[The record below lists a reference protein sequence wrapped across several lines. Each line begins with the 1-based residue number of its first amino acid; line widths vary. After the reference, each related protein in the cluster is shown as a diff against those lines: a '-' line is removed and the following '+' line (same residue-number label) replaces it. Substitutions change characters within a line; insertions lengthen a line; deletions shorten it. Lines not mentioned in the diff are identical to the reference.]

1 MVEGCWKGGI
11 RISRKIS
18 RCFHPRWSFST
29 PCQAF
34 GGTTKA
40 PVNPFAPRAVTGSV
54 FSARLGRVVWL
65 SIGIQWGFNQLVFF
79 LRRDSGVAIGGYT
92 YSRLTRTQLIWEKF
106 GWTKRFLK
114 HLETLTHEG
123 VWMIL
128 FALHGCFAMFPSML
142 QLKKSCS
149 GCRWSLDTLS
159 DSVRFLFMSSDRPT
173 R

>member
-79 LRRDSGVAIGGYT
+79 LRRDSRVAIGGYT
-92 YSRLTRTQLIWEKF
+92 YSRLTRTQLIWDKF

-114 HLETLTHEG
+114 HLETSWNVDPWRSLNDP
-123 VWMIL
+123 I
-128 FALHGCFAMFPSML
+128 CFAWLFRHV
-142 QLKKSCS
+142 SCS
-149 GCRWSLDTLS
+149 GCRWSLDTPS
-159 DSVRFLFMSSDRPT
+159 DSVRFLFISSDRPT